1 MIRILFFA
9 SLRERLGTA
18 EEQIDLP
25 GNVQTVAD
33 LLGHLQARGGQ
44 WRALLGVEETVL
56 VAVNRQMAQ
65 PDTTIREG
73 DEVGFFPPVT
83 GG

>member
-1 MIRILFFA
+1 MIRLLFFA
-9 SLRERLGTA
+9 SLKERLGTS
-18 EEQIDLP
+18 EEQIELP

-33 LLGHLQARGGQ
+33 LLSHLQGRGGP

-56 VAVNRQMAQ
+56 VAVNQQMAQ
-65 PDTTIREG
+65 PDTTLEEG